1 VYINIHLTFSG
12 GSKGGL
18 KLSTVMHDLVL
29 YSSLIIAILAL
40 FMSLNAG
47 ARVGKFIKSTNDL
60 NWEDVANLTGDIATV
75 KKTIQT
81 LNNRMNGMNS
91 PKVEQEAILQQYLSQ
106 RQKTENNGKLVG
118 G

>member
-1 VYINIHLTFSG
+1 MN
-12 GSKGGL
+12 
-18 KLSTVMHDLVL
+18 DLIL
-29 YSSLIIAILAL
+29 YSSLLIAILAL

-91 PKVEQEAILQQYLSQ
+91 PKVEQEAILTQYLQ
-106 RQKTENNGKLVG
+106 QKQQTQPNGKVIG

>member
-1 VYINIHLTFSG
+1 
-12 GSKGGL
+12 
-18 KLSTVMHDLVL
+18 MHDLLL

-47 ARVGKFIKSTNDL
+47 ARVGKFIKSTQRLD
-60 NWEDVANLTGDIATV
+60 WDDVANLTGDIATV

-91 PKVEQEAILQQYLSQ
+91 PKVEQEAILAQYLQ
-106 RQKTENNGKLVG
+106 QKQQTQPNGKVIG

>member
-1 VYINIHLTFSG
+1 MEIFL
-12 GSKGGL
+12 
-18 KLSTVMHDLVL
+18 L
-29 YSSLIIAILAL
+29 YSSLFIAFLSL
-40 FMSLNAG
+40 FVALNAG
-47 ARVGKFIKSTNDL
+47 ARVGKFLKSSQDL
-60 NWEDVANLTGDIATV
+60 NWDDVANLTGDIATV

-91 PKVEQEAILQQYLSQ
+91 PKVEQEAILQNYLSQ

>member
-1 VYINIHLTFSG
+1 MNDF
-12 GSKGGL
+12 
-18 KLSTVMHDLVL
+18 VL
-29 YSSLIIAILAL
+29 YSSLFVAFLAL
-40 FMSLNAG
+40 FVALNAG
-47 ARVGKFIKSTNDL
+47 ARLGKFIKSTNDL

-91 PKVEQEAILQQYLSQ
+91 PKVEQEAILANYLSQ

>member
-1 VYINIHLTFSG
+1 
-12 GSKGGL
+12 
-18 KLSTVMHDLVL
+18 MHDLIL
-29 YSSLIIAILAL
+29 YSSLLIAVLAL

-47 ARVGKFIKSTNDL
+47 ARVGKFIKSTNNL
-60 NWEDVANLTGDIATV
+60 NWDDVANLTGDIATV

-91 PKVEQEAILQQYLSQ
+91 PKLEQEAILAQYLQ
-106 RQKTENNGKLVG
+106 QKQQTQPNGKVIG